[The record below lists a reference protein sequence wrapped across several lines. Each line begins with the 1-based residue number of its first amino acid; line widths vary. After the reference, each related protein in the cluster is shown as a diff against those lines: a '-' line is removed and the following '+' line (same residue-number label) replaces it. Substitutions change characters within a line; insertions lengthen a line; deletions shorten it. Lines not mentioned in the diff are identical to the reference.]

1 MHIHSIEFSNIFCFG
16 NQKITVDY
24 DNLGDGSL
32 NMIIGKNGCGKSSF
46 IKLHKL
52 ALYFES
58 DGVLLNG
65 ISNDINGSGY
75 VAIEVS
81 SNGHRWRVA
90 SHYTRTKLNT
100 IEVFKDGSDT
110 PEDWGKIPDTKAMIN
125 QQIIDIP
132 YHIFSNILSLSIND
146 FKSFLSMNPKDTRN
160 IRDRIFGF
168 YVLNDMMENLK
179 VNMKS
184 YADRY
189 SEINSKVTSL
199 NEIIEDTNRKIETEQ
214 QQLSLHSDAEKVE
227 LQNKI
232 LECQSRLKEQ
242 RKSLST
248 LEQSKSQYQLL
259 MNYYRDLDTLS
270 LINSFSNNISELQAS
285 IIKLKEQYEAG
296 SSVVK
301 AMEADVRTYELKES
315 LKVYELVASRVRQQ
329 QEKFDIIDTVLK
341 KSTTEIQRL
350 EAAVENVKFV
360 KNYNSVVESVLSKAS
375 AIKTLLLKIKE
386 LSDLVK
392 IKEDAGREL
401 QASVDKHTAEVKAS
415 NDKISALEKEN
426 SLYLQKKCPTC
437 GNNFETAEFQQ
448 KVVANETEISKLKE
462 IIKQREEVIASI
474 KLDVQSVSNELSQ
487 AQRQLNDCIRDR
499 DVEWRSLTA
508 IVLPAGNSNVESSEQ
523 YQKFRALTDNLVG
536 CNYEV
541 LEQIASVDDY
551 VITSVDDTAE
561 QQLSSALEQQQ
572 KLNEEKIALSAEISS
587 SQSTLSQYDDT
598 VITTA
603 REATYK
609 LQELTDEIITSYKQQ
624 CTEKETEVQVIDQLI
639 KDKEAE
645 IATIAM
651 KIDNLR
657 NGVSTIE
664 YYKERIQPEIFKITK
679 EELNTVISSVSDQI
693 STINA
698 NVQACNDEL
707 ISLNSR
713 LSSIVEVSKSKLQQL
728 EQLRSEYIQ
737 KSEELNK
744 EERKVLV
751 NINFLKIIEYTL
763 SDEGIKSYIIKE
775 LVPAINCSIGEILSQ
790 LEIPLVVKFDNEF
803 KPTIYRFGEPVSIAS
818 ISTGQ
823 TKMIDS
829 AITFTITRLL
839 LSKCNGINVVF
850 YDEIFSSLHSSAVTT
865 MMEIISNELVKGL
878 GLHVFLVNHSY
889 ISSSFF
895 DNIFEFYYKDNFS
908 NIDIQTV
915 EEYNKKLL

>member
-16 NQKITVDY
+16 NKKITVDY

-75 VAIEVS
+75 VAIDVS

-100 IEVFKDGSDT
+100 IEVFKDGSSV

-199 NEIIEDTNRKIETEQ
+199 NEIIEDTNHKIETEQ
-214 QQLSLHSDAEKVE
+214 QQLSLHSDAEKIE

-242 RKSLST
+242 QQSLSA

-259 MNYYRDLDTLS
+259 MNYYKDVDTLS
-270 LINSFSNNISELQAS
+270 LINSFSNNINKLRAS
-285 IIKLKEQYEAG
+285 ITKLKEQYESG

-301 AMEADVRTYELKES
+301 DMEADVRTYELKES
-315 LKVYELVASRVRQQ
+315 LKVYELVASKVRQQ

-341 KSTTEIQRL
+341 NSVAEIQRL

-375 AIKTLLLKIKE
+375 VVKTLLLKIKE

-392 IKEDAGREL
+392 IKEDASREL
-401 QASVDKHTAEVKAS
+401 QTSVDNHTVEVKVS
-415 NDKISALEKEN
+415 NDKISTLKKEN

-462 IIKQREEVIASI
+462 VIKQREEVIASI
-474 KLDVQSVSNELSQ
+474 KLDVQSVGNELSQ
-487 AQRQLNDCIRDR
+487 LQRQLNDCIRDK
-499 DVEWRSLTA
+499 DVEWMSLTT
-508 IVLPAGNSNVESSEQ
+508 IVLPAGNSNIESTEE
-523 YQKFRALTDNLVG
+523 YKRFKVLIDNLIG
-536 CNYEV
+536 CNYEI

-551 VITSVDDTAE
+551 IITSVDDAVE
-561 QQLSSALEQQQ
+561 QQLASALEQQQ
-572 KLNEEKIALSAEISS
+572 KMNEEKIALSAKISS

-609 LQELTDEIITSYKQQ
+609 LQELTDGIIASYKQQ
-624 CTEKETEVQVIDQLI
+624 CIDKEAEVQAIAQSI

-664 YYKERIQPEIFKITK
+664 YYKERIQTEIFEITK

-693 STINA
+693 SAINS